1 VEDEMLML
9 LAHVTQRKW
18 HLISVLTQT
27 SKEQKSYLTDLKR
40 PCRPW
45 HRPWFSRHLR
55 RCGCIGSCAQCHYF
69 LWTAA
74 ALHMGCFYILCTCVF
89 ILWWLCIM

>member
-9 LAHVTQRKW
+9 QAHVTQRKW

-27 SKEQKSYLTDLKR
+27 SKEHKSYLTDLKR

-45 HRPWFSRHLR
+45 PRPLFSRYLR
-55 RCGCIGSCAQCHYF
+55 RCGCIRSCSMSLFSVNSCCFTHGLFLYF
-69 LWTAA
+69 IYF
-74 ALHMGCFYILCTCVF
+74 CFYPVM
-89 ILWWLCIM
+89 IMHY